1 MPEFYSKSFLL
12 PAGRT
17 YALGA
22 DGTSSITGPL
32 FPLGASAL
40 PAINA
45 IMPKAGSGATVNI
58 GLFNGG
64 QFIQTVHLNGGEIY
78 PFRPSILGVPAGDVI
93 GLV

>member
-12 PAGRT
+12 PKGRT
-17 YALGA
+17 FALGA
-22 DGTSSITGPL
+22 DGTSSVTGPL
-32 FPLGASAL
+32 FPQGASAL

-45 IMPKAGSGATVNI
+45 IMPREAIGATVNI

-64 QFIQTVHLNGGEIY
+64 QYIQSVRLNGGVIY
-78 PFRPSILGVPAGDVI
+78 PFRPSIIGIRDGDVI